1 MMDDDDASFRLT
13 PLDVRRYEFGTSLRG
28 YDKMRVDQFREQLAS
43 ELERLTR
50 QNLDLETKARNFH
63 EQLRAFRERDKALND
78 ALVSA
83 QQLRGDIHD
92 QADREAQL
100 VLREAR
106 AEAERI
112 LEAARHDARRER
124 SSASSSAWRRRTSA
138 RAPSTMRSPS
148 ARASRRIS
156 CASRSDCSRISARS
170 CCAATSASFSAL
182 SRSRKARSCSWKFFA
197 LVSRS
202 WLTLVSRS
210 SSS

>member
-112 LEAARHDARRER
+112 LEAARHDARRYEEEVAALER
-124 SSASSSAWRRRTSA
+124 LRRAHFAQLRALAERQLAEILAAEQTLPTAADLSAL
-138 RAPSTMRSPS
+138 
-148 ARASRRIS
+148 ARASDTHDAGSPPRP
-156 CASRSDCSRISARS
+156 
-170 CCAATSASFSAL
+170 AL
-182 SRSRKARSCSWKFFA
+182 PTPAWLRKVDDA
-197 LVSRS
+197 
-202 WLTLVSRS
+202 
-210 SSS
+210 